1 MSQSQQSAL
10 PVVLAAGLGTRMK
23 SSKPKVLHELCGRPM
38 LSYVLDAAEDAG
50 HRRPLVVYSP
60 PTAAITEVFA
70 DRADFAL
77 QETPL
82 GTADAVR
89 AALAVAPAD
98 VAEVLV
104 LSGDVPLVDP
114 DLLAELVDLR
124 RARGAVMALI
134 SVHALDPEGLG
145 RVIRS
150 YDGGQV
156 LRIVEQKDASPEDLS
171 VDEINAGIYAFD
183 AAWLRGRIG
192 DVSRRRSRASSTCR
206 RWSSWRARIAGR
218 SFLSLSRTT
227 APSAASTTGRS
238 WPRPSSSFGWPSTKA
253 T

>member
-1 MSQSQQSAL
+1 
-10 PVVLAAGLGTRMK
+10 
-23 SSKPKVLHELCGRPM
+23 
-38 LSYVLDAAEDAG
+38 
-50 HRRPLVVYSP
+50 
-60 PTAAITEVFA
+60 
-70 DRADFAL
+70 
-77 QETPL
+77 
-82 GTADAVR
+82 
-89 AALAVAPAD
+89 
-98 VAEVLV
+98 
-104 LSGDVPLVDP
+104 
-114 DLLAELVDLR
+114 
-124 RARGAVMALI
+124 
-134 SVHALDPEGLG
+134 
-145 RVIRS
+145 VIRS

-192 DVSRRRSRASSTCR
+192 DVQPSPVSGEFYLR